1 MKTMKTILL
10 KLTIRATFAIV
21 LLLVGFA
28 AGFPIGQSIGF
39 STGSEWSFVQADLLA
54 REAGV
59 FMPVNYKEGAFHVVV
74 KQPRKLHKDARQIA
88 ERHDTEMS
96 YVNSGKSALN
106 ERVQLAQRISLVQ

>member
-1 MKTMKTILL
+1 MKTILL
-10 KLTIRATFAIV
+10 KLTIRAAFAIV

-59 FMPVNYKEGAFHVVV
+59 FMPVNYKGGAFHVVV
-74 KQPRKLHKDARQIA
+74 KQPRQLHKDARQIA